1 MNTAEFDAL
10 IETGWI
16 VNKSQPLSWK
26 KTVNYIVWKQNKRKY
41 IYIYVCVCV
50 CIYIY
55 TFQTDAKKQGK
66 IYERK
71 SVELE
76 ERVYLSPLIWTG

>member
-1 MNTAEFDAL
+1 M
-10 IETGWI
+10 
-16 VNKSQPLSWK
+16 
-26 KTVNYIVWKQNKRKY
+26 Y
-41 IYIYVCVCV
+41 
-50 CIYIY
+50 IYIY